1 MANKERN
8 AEGYIRNHKILEL
21 FENLTA
27 QLIFERPGEYSLRL
41 LLNVFLSHFSLRLL
55 LNVFLSHFSVDE
67 ITENP

>member
-27 QLIFERPGEYSLRL
+27 QLIFERPGEYLLRL
-41 LLNVFLSHFSLRLL
+41 LLNVFLSHFSW
-55 LNVFLSHFSVDE
+55 VK
-67 ITENP
+67 

>member
-41 LLNVFLSHFSLRLL
+41 LLNVFVTLC
-55 LNVFLSHFSVDE
+55 VGE
-67 ITENP
+67 ITGNLNTERIL

>member
-1 MANKERN
+1 MLCYYGNIAEVKMANKERN

-41 LLNVFLSHFSLRLL
+41 LLNVFLSHFSW
-55 LNVFLSHFSVDE
+55 VK
-67 ITENP
+67 